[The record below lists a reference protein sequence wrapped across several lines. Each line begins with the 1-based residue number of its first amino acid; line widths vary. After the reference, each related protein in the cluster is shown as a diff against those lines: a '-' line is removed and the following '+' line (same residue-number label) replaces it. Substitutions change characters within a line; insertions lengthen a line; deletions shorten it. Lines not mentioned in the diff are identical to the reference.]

1 MSFVAIIYMSVLVT
15 SGSVYI
21 SNNLNHKIVGQY
33 MFPKEESN
41 GQEYSNEFQL
51 ISPNQIQYSTYFKQQ
66 QQSSSQFLKD
76 EQFEITSAFE
86 HIASNSSFIKYAID
100 SVSPLL
106 ISNNDIVSVSYYSS
120 SPDVTQDKGDWIGVY
135 SPSNVDITKTVP
147 GL

>member
-1 MSFVAIIYMSVLVT
+1 MSIVAIICMSVLVT
-15 SGSVYI
+15 SASVYV
-21 SNNLNHKIVGQY
+21 SYNLNHNVVGQY
-33 MFPKEESN
+33 TFPKEASN
-41 GQEYSNEFQL
+41 GKEYSNEFQL

-66 QQSSSQFLKD
+66 QQSSSQLLKD

-135 SPSNVDITKTVP
+135 SPSNVDITKSVP